1 MKFEL
6 DLYDIIE
13 REGLDGFVKLVR
25 EEQEKSGRLLTEAAA
40 AHLLVVQ
47 YKAEIEKT
55 RLTSD
60 SRTKE
65 VPE

>member
-13 REGLDGFVKLVR
+13 REGLDGLVKLVR
-25 EEQEKSGRLLTEAAA
+25 EEQKKSGGLLTEAAA
-40 AHLLVVQ
+40 THLTVVQ

-55 RLTSD
+55 RLTSE
-60 SRTKE
+60 KE
-65 VPE
+65 K